1 MEKAKMTRHEKITPA
16 PTDPHANCNSV
27 ASVLDRIGDKWSV
40 MVVVLL
46 SAGTMRFNE
55 IQRRIGGVSHRMLT
69 LTLRGLERD
78 GLVTRTVHPTV
89 PPKVEYG
96 LTRTGCSLIGP
107 LQTLSDWAME
117 NRHTVEKSRRDYDA
131 RMADEG
137 GPRKPVRQRA

>member
-96 LTRTGCSLIGP
+96 LTKVGCSLIGP

-131 RMADEG
+131 RINAEG
-137 GPRKPVRQRA
+137 GPRKPATKRA

>member
-1 MEKAKMTRHEKITPA
+1 MTRHEKITPA
-16 PTDPHANCNSV
+16 PTDQHANCNSV

-96 LTRTGCSLIGP
+96 LTKVGCSLIGP
-107 LQTLSDWAME
+107 LQTLSDWAMA

-131 RMADEG
+131 RMAAEG